1 MKLFDLHCDT
11 PLELFLKK
19 EKLYK
24 NSLHISL
31 EKAEEFEKYIQCAAI
46 WSDPKLTE
54 DQCFQRFFE
63 AAEFFKGELSRCG
76 VTLIKTKRDLNDST
90 RRGAI
95 LAVEGARL
103 LRGEPDGIA
112 SLYNEG
118 VRILTL
124 VWKGS
129 DWAGGAWDTNGP
141 LSPQGA
147 ECVEMCFD
155 TGIIPDVSH
164 GSPEL
169 ISRVLDIAEKRGAS
183 PLATHSNSF
192 SVNPHRRNLSD
203 DLFRRI
209 CHMGGLCGINLCPD
223 HLCGGNASRDDI
235 LRHIEHYINLGGEE
249 NIALGCDYDG
259 ISEVPDGI
267 EDISH
272 LPRLYDAAVKRFGA
286 KSADRLFFENA
297 NKYMLNNLPD

>member
-1 MKLFDLHCDT
+1 MNLFDLHCDT

-19 EKLYK
+19 EKLCQ

-31 EKAEEFEKYIQCAAI
+31 DKTCEFERYIQCAAI
-46 WSDPKLTE
+46 WSDPRLTE
-54 DQCFQRFFE
+54 DECFRRFFE
-63 AAEFFKGELSRCG
+63 AAEYFKGELSRCG
-76 VTLIKTKRDLNDST
+76 VPLIKTKKDLNNCT
-90 RRGAI
+90 QRGAI

-103 LRGEPDGIA
+103 LHGKPDGITE
-112 SLYNEG
+112 LYNEG

-129 DWAGGAWDTNGP
+129 DLAGGAWDTNEP
-141 LSPQGA
+141 LSPQGT
-147 ECVEMCFD
+147 EYVERCFD

-169 ISRVLDIAEKRGAS
+169 ISRVLDIAEKRGVS

-192 SVNPHRRNLSD
+192 SVYPHRRNLSEE
-203 DLFRRI
+203 LFRRI

-223 HLCGGNASRDDI
+223 HLCGGNASCDDV
-235 LRHIEHYINLGGEE
+235 LRHIERYINLGGEE
-249 NIALGCDYDG
+249 NIALGCDFDG
-259 ISEVPDGI
+259 ISEVPHGI
-267 EDISH
+267 EDISR
-272 LPRLYDAAVKRFGA
+272 LPRLYDAVSKRFGA

-297 NKYMLNNLPD
+297 YKYMLNNLPD

>member
-19 EKLYK
+19 EKLCR

-31 EKAEEFEKYIQCAAI
+31 EKAGKFERYIQCAAI
-46 WSDPKLTE
+46 WSDPQLTE
-54 DQCFQRFFE
+54 DECFRRFFE
-63 AAEFFKGELSRCG
+63 AAEYFKGELSLCG
-76 VTLIKTKRDLNDST
+76 VPLIKTKKDLNNCT
-90 RRGAI
+90 QRGAI
-95 LAVEGARL
+95 LAIEGARL

-112 SLYNEG
+112 ALYNEG

-129 DWAGGAWDTNGP
+129 DLAGGAWDTNEP
-141 LSPQGA
+141 LSPQGT

-169 ISRVLDIAEKRGAS
+169 IARVLDIAEKRGVS
-183 PLATHSNSF
+183 PLATHSNSY
-192 SVNPHRRNLSD
+192 SVYPHRRNLSD
-203 DLFRRI
+203 ELFRRI

-223 HLCGGNASRDDI
+223 HLCGGNASCDDV
-235 LRHIEHYINLGGEE
+235 LRHIERYINLGGEE
-249 NIALGCDYDG
+249 NIALGCDFDG

-267 EDISH
+267 EDISR
-272 LPRLYDAAVKRFGA
+272 LPRLYDAVAKHFGA

-297 NKYMLNNLPD
+297 YKYMLNNLPD

>member
-19 EKLYK
+19 EKLCR

-31 EKAEEFEKYIQCAAI
+31 EKAGKFERYIQCAAI
-46 WSDPKLTE
+46 WSNPQLTE
-54 DQCFQRFFE
+54 DECFRRFFE
-63 AAEFFKGELSRCG
+63 AAEYFKGELSRCG
-76 VTLIKTKRDLNDST
+76 VPLIKTKKDLNNCT
-90 RRGAI
+90 QRGAI

-103 LRGEPDGIA
+103 LRGEPDSIA
-112 SLYNEG
+112 ALYNEG

-129 DWAGGAWDTNGP
+129 DLAGGAWDTNEP
-141 LSPQGA
+141 LSPQGT

-169 ISRVLDIAEKRGAS
+169 IARVLDIAEKRGVS

-192 SVNPHRRNLSD
+192 SVYPHRRNLSD
-203 DLFRRI
+203 ELFRQI

-223 HLCGGNASRDDI
+223 HLCGGNASCEDV
-235 LRHIEHYINLGGEE
+235 LRHIERYINLGGEE
-249 NIALGCDYDG
+249 NIAFGCDFDG

-267 EDISH
+267 EDISR
-272 LPRLYDAAVKRFGA
+272 LPRLYDAVAKRFGA
-286 KSADRLFFENA
+286 KCADRLFFENA
-297 NKYMLNNLPD
+297 YKYMLNNLPD